1 MSVST
6 NNTRQHTAA
15 ATFSVESFASTHNLT
30 RTTVSGKPQWHG
42 ANPIDPSGA
51 TKDGFILFAEGNAMD
66 RKTGQKYSASAL
78 KNFFNPQEISPPI
91 RGEQLPA
98 AKPNNKKRF
107 DSTASFREFN
117 YTDEKGKL
125 LFQVLR
131 QGDGENK
138 VVSQR
143 RPDARREA
151 TGEGGWDWKL
161 GDVRRVLY
169 RLPQIIEA
177 HTVLIVEGEK
187 AADVL
192 NKQLIDCRF
201 APAVVATCNPHGA
214 GKWREEF
221 SQALKEKTVY
231 VFPDN
236 DEPGEKHA
244 FEVARSVHGV
254 ALECKIVE
262 LAGRKPK
269 WGADD
274 WLGRGHFIG
283 ELLKIAK
290 NAPLFVPVVTT
301 TGAPTAGAYSL
312 DEIGNGEM
320 FAADNCE
327 LVRFCHTR
335 SEWMLFADGVWKV
348 DLTRKINQLA
358 KSTGR
363 RAIARAAA
371 MTDPD
376 ARSSHLKHY
385 SKMGQQAT
393 RNAMITDAASEP
405 TLAADLS
412 QFDCNPHLFNCKNG
426 TVDLATGVFREHRA
440 SDLLSFQS
448 PVAYDRAAKC
458 HLWEKCLE
466 RWIPDAETRLYLQD
480 SVGLTL
486 SGLVID
492 EFFNFLHGDGGNGK
506 SKFTGA
512 IEALMGS
519 YWHKTES
526 ETLMDAKNARNS
538 GAPNAALL
546 QLKGARLVTAHEI
559 AAHHTLSAALIKD
572 LTGRDAITARGMY
585 EKQSTT
591 FLPQF
596 TLWFFG
602 NYKPKI
608 SDSSAGMWRRVR
620 VIEFGQPIAEA
631 EKDRG
636 LSQKLEAELPG
647 ILNWAL
653 EGLLRVQR
661 RGVFVPESVLSA
673 TAEYKAEQDPLAEFL
688 SDCCELHPT
697 LSISNANLWTMWE
710 TWAIDNGEDA
720 KSARFL
726 TQQLT
731 RRGLETYKSGGVR
744 GFRGIAKA
752 RVLSKEVSQVSQV
765 SQTESVGTLGTLE
778 TLLSI
783 KPASEPKPKKREKGN
798 HADSEPGY
806 NRAESESATV
816 LSMETTLDTDAV
828 T

>member
-1 MSVST
+1 MSVSPKLT
-6 NNTRQHTAA
+6 TAHTATPNFSAEAFA
-15 ATFSVESFASTHNLT
+15 AAHNLT
-30 RTTVSGKPQWHG
+30 CTTVSGKTEWHG
-42 ANPIDPSGA
+42 ANPIDPAGA
-51 TKDGFILFAEGNAMD
+51 TTDGFILFAEGNALD
-66 RKTGQKYSASAL
+66 RKTGQKYSAIAL
-78 KNFFNPQEISPPI
+78 KNFSNLHADYPSISSEP
-91 RGEQLPA
+91 REA
-98 AKPNNKKRF
+98 AKAKTAKQFDFKRPF
-107 DSTASFREFN
+107 VS
-117 YTDEKGKL
+117 YPYKDEKGAL
-125 LFQVLR
+125 LFEVLR
-131 QGDGENK
+131 QGTGSAK
-138 VVSQR
+138 VMSQR
-143 RPDARREA
+143 RPNHDYGPDNLAQWRY
-151 TGEGGWDWKL
+151 KL

-169 RLPQIIEA
+169 RLPEVLAA
-177 HTVLIVEGEK
+177 HTVLVVEGEK
-187 AADVL
+187 AVD
-192 NKQLIDCRF
+192 LIRIELERHGY
-201 APAVVATCNPHGA
+201 APVVAVTCNPHGA

-221 SQALKEKTVY
+221 CEFLREKTVC
-231 VFPDN
+231 VLPDK
-236 DEPGEKHA
+236 DAPGEKHA
-244 FEVARSVHGV
+244 FQVATSVHGV
-254 ALECKIVE
+254 ALATKIVE
-262 LAGRKPK
+262 LPNRREKD
-269 WGADD
+269 GADD
-274 WLGRGHFIG
+274 WLMEGHTVSEILD
-283 ELLKIAK
+283 LLEA
-290 NAPLFVPVVTT
+290 APLFVPV
-301 TGAPTAGAYSL
+301 APPTAVATAGAYSL
-312 DEIGNGEM
+312 DDIGNGEM
-320 FAADNCE
+320 FAAENCD

-335 SEWMLFADGVWKV
+335 GDWMLFADGVWKV
-348 DLTRKINQLA
+348 DLTRRINQLA
-358 KSTGR
+358 KATGR

-371 MTDPD
+371 MQDPD
-376 ARSSHLKHY
+376 ARSLHLKHY

-426 TVDLATGVFREHRA
+426 TIDLATGVFREHRA

-448 PVAYDRAAKC
+448 PVTYDRGAKC

-466 RWIPDAETRLYLQD
+466 RWIPDDETRLYLQD

-492 EFFNFLHGDGGNGK
+492 EFFNFLRGDGGNGK

-512 IEALMGS
+512 IEVLMGS

-631 EKDRG
+631 EKDRS

-673 TAEYKAEQDPLAEFL
+673 TAEYKAEQDPLGAFL
-688 SDCCELHPT
+688 GDCCELHPT
-697 LSISNANLWTMWE
+697 FSISRAAMWSLWE
-710 TWAIDNGEDA
+710 AWAIDNGEDA
-720 KSARFL
+720 QNARFL
-726 TQQLT
+726 KQQLT
-731 RRGLETYKSGGVR
+731 RRGFSEYKRGGVR
-744 GFRGIAKA
+744 GFVGIAEKKS
-752 RVLSKEVSQVSQV
+752 LSEKVPYVPQVPQEENS
-765 SQTESVGTLGTLE
+765 GALGAHRAE
-778 TLLSI
+778 IPENFSFQ
-783 KPASEPKPKKREKGN
+783 PKTKTRKKGN
-798 HADSEPGY
+798 HADSETGY
-806 NRAESESATV
+806 NTDRSE
-816 LSMETTLDTDAV
+816 
-828 T
+828 